1 MIFKKKTKL
10 LVIAGRKK
18 MSIKI
23 NFHQARLESSYTK
36 EISLIL
42 QKLAQQEE
50 LPFFSVAYCSLSTKA
65 ENLKVYL
72 VFANEEDQ
80 NYLEI
85 INKNYLPSIKRQL
98 AKSKKFARLP
108 KITFLLDQKLK
119 KIDDLEKIIQKI
131 K

>member
-1 MIFKKKTKL
+1 MPT
-10 LVIAGRKK
+10 
-18 MSIKI
+18 KI

-42 QKLAQQEE
+42 QKLAQHEE
-50 LPFFSVAYCSLSTKA
+50 LPFFSVTYCSLSTKA

-72 VFANEEDQ
+72 VFANEKDQ

-85 INKNYLPSIKRQL
+85 INKNYLSFIKRQL

-108 KITFLLDQKLK
+108 KISFLLDQKLK
-119 KIDDLEKIIQKI
+119 KINDLEKIIQRI

>member
-1 MIFKKKTKL
+1 
-10 LVIAGRKK
+10 

-23 NFHQARLESSYTK
+23 NFHQARLESSYAK

-131 K
+131 N

>member
-1 MIFKKKTKL
+1 ML
-10 LVIAGRKK
+10 
-18 MSIKI
+18 IKV

-42 QKLAQQEE
+42 QKLSQQEE
-50 LPFFSVAYCSLSTKA
+50 LPFFSVSYCSLSAKA
-65 ENLKVYL
+65 ESLKVYL

-80 NYLEI
+80 KFLEV
-85 INKNYLPSIKRQL
+85 INKNYLLLIKRQL

-108 KITFLLDQKLK
+108 KVTFLLDQKLK
-119 KIDDLEKIIQKI
+119 KINDLEKIIQKI

>member
-1 MIFKKKTKL
+1 M
-10 LVIAGRKK
+10 LVKA
-18 MSIKI
+18 
-23 NFHQARLESSYTK
+23 NFYQARLESSYTK
-36 EISLIL
+36 EIALIL
-42 QKLAQQEE
+42 QKLTQQEE
-50 LPFFSVAYCSLSTKA
+50 LPFFSVSYCSLSAKA

-80 NYLEI
+80 KFLEI
-85 INKNYLPSIKRQL
+85 MNKNYLLLVKKHL

-119 KIDDLEKIIQKI
+119 KINDLEKIIQKI

>member
-1 MIFKKKTKL
+1 MILKKKIKL

-18 MSIKI
+18 MSVKI

-36 EISLIL
+36 EIALIC
-42 QKLAQQEE
+42 QKLTQQEE
-50 LPFFSVAYCSLSTKA
+50 LPFFSVSYCSLSAKA

-80 NYLEI
+80 KFLNN
-85 INKNYLPSIKRQL
+85 INRNYLPLIKRHL

-108 KITFLLDQKLK
+108 KITFLL
-119 KIDDLEKIIQKI
+119 
-131 K
+131 